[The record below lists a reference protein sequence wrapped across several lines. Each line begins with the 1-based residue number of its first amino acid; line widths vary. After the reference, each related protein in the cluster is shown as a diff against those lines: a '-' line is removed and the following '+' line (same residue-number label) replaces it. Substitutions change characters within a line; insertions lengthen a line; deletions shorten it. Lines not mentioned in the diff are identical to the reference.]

1 MALTQHLIFGQY
13 IDKKS
18 LVHELDPRT
27 KLLIVMA
34 FMISALLLTTLVSYV
49 LLALMVAAAI
59 AISKIPL
66 TYIIRGLKPVWLIV
80 IITSVFHIFLTQ
92 GGEVLFQLG
101 SVSIYE
107 QGVLKAIAIAVR
119 IILLLAMATLLT
131 LTTKLSDLTS
141 AIETLLSPLRRIG
154 VPTQEIAM
162 MMTLTIRFIPILL
175 QETDKIMK
183 AQRARG
189 VDFASGNIVKR
200 LLNFI
205 PIIVPVLMLAFQK
218 AESASQA
225 IEARGYQPGMQRTQL
240 RTLAL
245 KAIDFKSLLVSG
257 LFMSV
262 LIALR
267 M

>member
-1 MALTQHLIFGQY
+1 MALSQQLIFGQY
-13 IDKKS
+13 IEKKS
-18 LVHELDPRT
+18 IIHKLDPRT
-27 KLLIVMA
+27 KLLIVMF
-34 FMISALLLTTLVSYV
+34 FMISALFLTTLVSYAM
-49 LLALMVAAAI
+49 LAFMVAAAI
-59 AISKIPL
+59 AISKIPVS
-66 TYIIRGLKPVWLIV
+66 YIIKGLKPIWLIV

-92 GGEVLFQLG
+92 GGEVLFQIGPL
-101 SVSIYE
+101 SFYE
-107 QGVLKAIAIAVR
+107 QGVLKAIMITVR
-119 IILLLAMATLLT
+119 IVLLLAMATLLT

-189 VDFASGNIVKR
+189 VNFSSGNVVKR

-225 IEARGYQPGMQRTQL
+225 IEARGYRPGMQRTQL
-240 RTLAL
+240 RTLVL
-245 KAIDFKSLLVSG
+245 QAIDYKAMLLCG
-257 LFMSV
+257 LLLTV

-267 M
+267 L